1 MSDNSSSFEHCQ
13 KARVVSCKHINHQL
27 EVCCFNSA
35 MLGPAC
41 ISHAPAVH
49 AITVPHA
56 RQAVPR
62 CMTRACWQLGMPA
75 VLVACAYQRK
85 SAREGLRCNRVHVRA
100 EATSEL
106 PSLQADEEGEDEF
119 FRETFPKPEELEKW
133 VDGKKYIRVKYDA
146 ATRWVP
152 EEDVGV
158 YRFSLRGYES
168 RGEDGKWVSHAQMPE
183 DTSHLTDAQRERLI
197 LELRGQVNFNL
208 SDGTDEDGFRPL
220 PKVPPLE
227 KWPYYQVDVTEE
239 LQASEED
246 VANYQELDL
255 TEDLPRA
262 FFLANR
268 WKLANEAR
276 RHLGY
281 SVNTTLNDV
290 ANMNGTVLGFKSMVE
305 QFKRTSKF
313 RRRKPEDPLPSDAER
328 LKNLKCTSFLGTK
341 KGSAM
346 ALWCYNSRTQKLLID
361 LCLGDDCMDQG
372 QTAEEVLLRRLVS
385 IASERGA
392 KKVWCRSR
400 RTESGKVFLP
410 PCMRNLGFTAVPVE
424 EQEEEEWESLTPEVH
439 KTEVSEAVAG
449 LNLWMTTRDLE
460 PYLAAAN
467 NWCNEMGA
475 TDLNEV
481 ADNKQDLADFLET
494 EHGLSEEERQR
505 LVQY

>member
-1 MSDNSSSFEHCQ
+1 MKLSPELCAMQ
-13 KARVVSCKHINHQL
+13 GTLVVNAPPL
-27 EVCCFNSA
+27 R
-35 MLGPAC
+35 
-41 ISHAPAVH
+41 HAPFLSQASESWR
-49 AITVPHA
+49 AVPHFTG
-56 RQAVPR
+56 QH
-62 CMTRACWQLGMPA
+62 WHFGLPA
-75 VLVACAYQRK
+75 VLSLACACRWR
-85 SAREGLRCNRVHVRA
+85 SGRGRHTRSSGVIVRA
-100 EATSEL
+100 EAQQTERPEL
-106 PSLQADEEGEDEF
+106 PDRLEVGNGEEEDEF
-119 FRETFPKPEELEKW
+119 FQKTFPRPDQLEKW
-133 VDGKKYIRVKYDA
+133 VDGKKYILVKYSKSPE
-146 ATRWVP
+146 WVP

-168 RGEDGKWVSHAQMPE
+168 RNDDGNWVSHAQMPE

-227 KWPYYQVDVTEE
+227 RWPYYQMEVSEQLKVSPDE
-239 LQASEED
+239 LKD
-246 VANYQELDL
+246 FQELDL

-268 WKLANEAR
+268 WKQANEAR

-290 ANMNGTVLGFKSMVE
+290 ANMNGTVLGFKAMVE

-313 RRRKPEDPLPSDAER
+313 RRRKPEDPMPSDAER
-328 LKNLKCTSFLGTK
+328 LKSLKITSLLGTK

-346 ALWCYNSRTQKLLID
+346 ALWCYNSRNQKLLVD

-372 QTAEEVLLRRLVS
+372 LYAEEVLLRKLISTAVDL
-385 IASERGA
+385 GA
-392 KKVWCRSR
+392 TKLWCRSR

-410 PCMRNLGFTAVPVE
+410 PPMRSLGFTAVPVE
-424 EQEEEEWESLTPEVH
+424 EQEEEEWEDLSAPVT
-439 KTEVSEAVAG
+439 KAEVSEVIPG
-449 LNLWMTTRDLE
+449 LHLWMTTRDLE
-460 PYLAAAN
+460 SYMGAAN
-467 NWCNEMGA
+467 TWCDEMGA

-481 ADNKQDLADFLET
+481 ADNKQELADFLQT
-494 EHGLSEEERQR
+494 EHGMSEDERQR

>member
-1 MSDNSSSFEHCQ
+1 
-13 KARVVSCKHINHQL
+13 
-27 EVCCFNSA
+27 
-35 MLGPAC
+35 MLGTLAVDAFPALPTR
-41 ISHAPAVH
+41 HTAPLQ
-49 AITVPHA
+49 
-56 RQAVPR
+56 RQRPPKGHEYVGHFGHFGHFG
-62 CMTRACWQLGMPA
+62 QFGVPA
-75 VLVACAYQRK
+75 VLSVACASRW
-85 SAREGLRCNRVHVRA
+85 STRASRSCNRTSVRA
-100 EATSEL
+100 EAVDVPESI
-106 PSLQADEEGEDEF
+106 EGIEGDPYASDLEEDEF
-119 FRETFPKPEELEKW
+119 FRQTFPRPEQLEKY
-133 VDGKKYIRVKYDA
+133 VDGKKYILVKYNKSPE
-146 ATRWVP
+146 WVP

-168 RGEDGKWVSHAQMPE
+168 RGEDGQWVSYAQMPE

-227 KWPYYQVDVTEE
+227 KWPYYQIQVADNLGATPEE
-239 LQASEED
+239 LED
-246 VANYQELDL
+246 FQELDL

-268 WKLANEAR
+268 WKVGNEAR

-313 RRRKPEDPLPSDAER
+313 RRRKPEDRLPSDAER
-328 LKNLKCTSFLGTK
+328 IKNLKITSLLGTK

-346 ALWCYNSRTQKLLID
+346 ALWCYNSRTQKLLVD

-372 QTAEEVLLRRLVS
+372 LYAEEVLLRRLIS
-385 IASERGA
+385 KASELGA
-392 KKVWCRSR
+392 TKLWCRSR

-410 PCMRNLGFTAVPVE
+410 PPMRSLGFTAVPVE
-424 EQEEEEWESLTPEVH
+424 EQEEEEWEDLSAPAS
-439 KTEVSEAVAG
+439 KTEVSEAVPG

-460 PYLAAAN
+460 PFLAAAN
-467 NWCNEMGA
+467 AWCDEMGA

-481 ADNKQDLADFLET
+481 ADNKHDLADFLQE
-494 EHGLSEEERQR
+494 EHGLSEDERQR